1 MGQHLAATVPFETS
15 HGLIV
20 ALAPP
25 LCGGTSGPVAFG
37 MNLLGL
43 VLLPDIRELSS
54 DKQSLLDLECD
65 RLLAC
70 VRSLRTCLFA
80 RKGLEL

>member
-1 MGQHLAATVPFETS
+1 
-15 HGLIV
+15 
-20 ALAPP
+20 
-25 LCGGTSGPVAFG
+25 

-70 VRSLRTCLFA
+70 VRSLRTYLFA
-80 RKGLEL
+80 KKGGEL